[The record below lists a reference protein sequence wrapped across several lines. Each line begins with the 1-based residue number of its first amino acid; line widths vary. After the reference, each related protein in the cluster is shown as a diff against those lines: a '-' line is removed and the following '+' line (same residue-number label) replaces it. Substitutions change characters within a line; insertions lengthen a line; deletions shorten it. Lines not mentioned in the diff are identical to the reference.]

1 MLKENNVRTG
11 YFEVEDYLNMLEA
24 LPEYLK
30 PVLTMAYH
38 TGMRKEEIL
47 ILTWKQVNIF
57 DRKVTLDAGTTKN
70 DEARVIYLTGELYE
84 AILLQKKIRDIKY
97 PECPYVFF
105 RDGQKIKDFRFAWN
119 KAFRNAGVAQKLFH
133 DLRSAAV
140 RNMIRAGVPKRV
152 AMKISG
158 HKTRSVF
165 DRYNIVNEEDLKR
178 ACERVANC
186 YDESKKNVTKFSEG
200 HNLGIISISSRNE

>member
-97 PECPYVFF
+97 PECPYVFSEMGRRLRIF
-105 RDGQKIKDFRFAWN
+105 VLRGIKLL
-119 KAFRNAGVAQKLFH
+119 GT
-133 DLRSAAV
+133 LR
-140 RNMIRAGVPKRV
+140 
-152 AMKISG
+152 
-158 HKTRSVF
+158 
-165 DRYNIVNEEDLKR
+165 L
-178 ACERVANC
+178 
-186 YDESKKNVTKFSEG
+186 SK
-200 HNLGIISISSRNE
+200 SSSMT